1 MNNLMAKIEILKG
14 NLLESSELLI
24 CHQVNCQGTMG
35 AGLARQIKQKYPIV
49 FRQYKKLCDKYQA
62 EDLLG
67 NCQPVLVDDYKVV
80 VNLFGQL
87 HYGRDKRYTDY
98 KALAKSLEQL
108 KYLLKFVDPYIH
120 HDTIALP
127 YGIGCGLAG
136 GSWDIVLKIITKA
149 FEDWDGYINIYQL

>member
-87 HYGRDKRYTDY
+87 HYGRDKKYTDY

-127 YGIGCGLAG
+127 YGLGCGLAG
-136 GSWDIVLKIITKA
+136 GNWGTVFKIIIKV